1 MADRKRLVQLALL
14 ALEAER
20 ARIDKEINDL
30 KKSLGTSGG
39 SRKKSSTETRGPM
52 TEAQKKAISRTM
64 KRYWS
69 KRRRDKATSIQR

>member
-20 ARIDKEINDL
+20 ARIDKEITDL
-30 KKSLGTSGG
+30 KKSLGMSGSG
-39 SRKKSSTETRGPM
+39 RKKPFAEARGPM

-64 KRYWS
+64 KKYWS
-69 KRRRDKATSIQR
+69 KRRKGKAASI